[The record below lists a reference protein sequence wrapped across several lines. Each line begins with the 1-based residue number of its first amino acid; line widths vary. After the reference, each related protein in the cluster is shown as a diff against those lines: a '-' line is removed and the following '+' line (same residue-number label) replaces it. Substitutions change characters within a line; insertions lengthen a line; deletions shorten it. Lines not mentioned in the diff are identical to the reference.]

1 MWIGQRQA
9 GGNQCGRNSRK
20 HSRGL
25 TPQVGEAR
33 PLPPSGFSTKEATE
47 GRGHFQGVEGM
58 RVVQRERE
66 AERTPRPGMREKR
79 KAERQREPQREARGE
94 REREVDKIPNE
105 DRAPEGKEP
114 GRERDSETGG
124 EQASRQRRTRS
135 KESGGDDGYTTRTY
149 CRAQGTMLN
158 IPLINHKGKEY

>member
-1 MWIGQRQA
+1 MWIGQRQS

-47 GRGHFQGVEGM
+47 GSGHFQGVEGM

-94 REREVDKIPNE
+94 REREKWIRSQMRTEPQRGRSLAE
-105 DRAPEGKEP
+105 RETARQEGNRPP
-114 GRERDSETGG
+114 GRGG
-124 EQASRQRRTRS
+124 HDP
-135 KESGGDDGYTTRTY
+135 KKVG
-149 CRAQGTMLN
+149 GTMDTQQGPTVEHRELC
-158 IPLINHKGKEY
+158 LISP